1 MAPKCQDTDMA
12 TEHPL
17 TGNMEMLRFSF
28 LRPWNNTGR
37 TWAVT
42 VSERTFPRATAV
54 PKCALEKKMP
64 AGIIFKMATI
74 AVLGR
79 KDCNNFPLWFSNFV

>member
-1 MAPKCQDTDMA
+1 MVPKCRDSDMA

-17 TGNMEMLRFSF
+17 TGNTEMLRFSL

-54 PKCALEKKMP
+54 PKYALEKKSLQ
-64 AGIIFKMATI
+64 GLFFKMATI
-74 AVLGR
+74 AVLGW
-79 KDCNNFPLWFSNFV
+79 KDYNNFPLWFSNFV